1 MNVTFAHGLNIN
13 INFFATFNFHREYL
27 SGDSNWKLKDGN
39 NNSSTEQQM
48 TRIADLEID

>member
-1 MNVTFAHGLNIN
+1 MNVTLASGLNIN
-13 INFFATFNFHREYL
+13 KFFATFIFHRAYL